1 MATQCYQITLY
12 AVLICVSFIVNT
24 WANLEEKTAAF
35 INAEQAKIM
44 SNQAYLDIE
53 IYKLRLASLIEES
66 AKQGNTA
73 VFTVLPKHL
82 PLEDIRHLSAE
93 LTQLGYQVRLEVEE
107 FYYRLNVYWI

>member
-1 MATQCYQITLY
+1 MG
-12 AVLICVSFIVNT
+12 
-24 WANLEEKTAAF
+24 AF
-35 INAEQAKIM
+35 INAELAIFL
-44 SNQAYLDIE
+44 SIQAYLDME
-53 IYKLRLASLIEES
+53 VSKLRLASLIEES

-82 PLEDIRHLSAE
+82 PLEDIRHFSAE

>member
-1 MATQCYQITLY
+1 M
-12 AVLICVSFIVNT
+12 
-24 WANLEEKTAAF
+24 AAF

-53 IYKLRLASLIEES
+53 VYKLRLASVIEES

-82 PLEDIRHLSAE
+82 PLEDIRHFSAE

>member
-24 WANLEEKTAAF
+24 WANLEEKMAAF

-53 IYKLRLASLIEES
+53 IYKLRLASLM
-66 AKQGNTA
+66 
-73 VFTVLPKHL
+73 
-82 PLEDIRHLSAE
+82 RR
-93 LTQLGYQVRLEVEE
+93 VRNSEILQ
-107 FYYRLNVYWI
+107 YLLYCQNIYP